1 MPCEFRSPRD
11 LQGLEIFNNWA
22 HVSVNVPGLLPVE
35 HNTQTT
41 PHLLHYKSISGSMI
55 QNFTPFK
62 EEKCW
67 KLREILLRVRR
78 ELQKSGNMHCGSLLS
93 EMKRNPS

>member
-1 MPCEFRSPRD
+1 MPCEFQSPRD

-22 HVSVNVPGLLPVE
+22 HVSVNVPGLLPME

-41 PHLLHYKSISGSMI
+41 PHLLDYKSISGPMM

-62 EEKCW
+62 EESAGSSGKSYYTFIENC
-67 KLREILLRVRR
+67 KL
-78 ELQKSGNMHCGSLLS
+78 KSGKC
-93 EMKRNPS
+93 KPSI